1 MDLIYFDSERLIYH
15 INKSPPL
22 SKKLQQV
29 PISFQQPYRVL
40 NILSIFIRTFRE
52 KRRRRREKMHVS
64 ARAIPNHPLKQH
76 PTLFILIIPL
86 RHLVATLGHGHHP
99 PPRQL
104 LWKPLVFACL
114 SINDNNNI
122 GGAGA
127 REEACLPRLFLY
139 DGHTHKYLTKE

>member
-15 INKSPPL
+15 INLKSLFRKAAAIPD
-22 SKKLQQV
+22 
-29 PISFQQPYRVL
+29 IFQQPYRIL

-52 KRRRRREKMHVS
+52 KRRREKMHVS

-104 LWKPLVFACL
+104 PWKPLVFACL